1 MDSFSK
7 TQKGNTEWFTKA
19 LWCFRYCLLFLG
31 MVVELIRSLLQRWKV
46 CPVLGCPGET
56 DKYKNGTRGCLGFL
70 KW

>member
-1 MDSFSK
+1 MVYESSLVL
-7 TQKGNTEWFTKA
+7 QVLFT
-19 LWCFRYCLLFLG
+19 FLG